1 MAYTTINKSTDYFN
15 TKLYTGAG
23 TSGSP
28 FSLTGVGFAPDWTWI
43 KRRDGASI
51 GHRLFDRV
59 RGATKYIDSSASSA
73 ETTNTST
80 LTAFGS
86 DGFTLQNE
94 GSVNDGSALFTS
106 WNWKA
111 NGQGSSNTDGSI
123 NTTYTSVNTTAGFSI
138 VSYTGNGTSGATI
151 GHGLSSAPS
160 MILVKSRSTTQS
172 WIVYHKS
179 IGATKFLRLEGTDAS
194 AVASSVWNDTA
205 PTNSVITLGNSSG
218 TNTNG
223 TTYIAY
229 CFAEKQGYSKFG
241 SYVGA
246 NSNDGAFLYL
256 GFKPAFI
263 MVKAVSGSNTPGS
276 QNWVILDNKRSSS
289 GGNNVIQ
296 YKLFPSASD
305 AENTAENN
313 HADFLS
319 NGVKFRGGN
328 DATNGNNTY
337 IYMAFAEAPLVG
349 SNNTP
354 CTAR

>member
-43 KRRDGASI
+43 KRRDGAAI

-59 RGATKYIDSSASSA
+59 RGATKYIDSSATSA

-111 NGQGSSNTDGSI
+111 GGGQGSSNTDGSI

-138 VSYTGNGTSGATI
+138 SQYTGTGSVGTI
-151 GHGLSSAPS
+151 GHGLGAVPK
-160 MILVKSRSTTQS
+160 MIITKPYSTTGQ
-172 WIVYHKS
+172 WYTYHAS
-179 IGATKFLRLEGTDAS
+179 LGNTHYLDLVSTAAASDDAEM
-194 AVASSVWNDTA
+194 WNDTS
-205 PTNSVITLGNSSG
+205 PTSSLFTVG
-218 TNTNG
+218 VNGNTNG
-223 TTYIAY
+223 SGKTTIAY
-229 CFAEKQGYSKFG
+229 AFAEKIGYSKFG
-241 SYVGA
+241 SYIGNGSTTNGTFV
-246 NSNDGAFLYL
+246 YT
-256 GFKPAFI
+256 GFKPAWI
-263 MVKAVSGSNTPGS
+263 MIKRYNASGHDWVLIDDKRLGYNPDNNTLLSNTS
-276 QNWVILDNKRSSS
+276 AAEQTDNR
-289 GGNNVIQ
+289 I
-296 YKLFPSASD
+296 D
-305 AENTAENN
+305 I
-313 HADFLS
+313 LS
-319 NGVKFRGGN
+319 NGFKHYN
-328 DATNGNNTY
+328 NNGSENENNGTY
-337 IYMAFAEAPLVG
+337 IYMCFASAPLVG
-349 SNNTP
+349 SNNVP